1 MESLIYFLL
10 LAALAVVIMR
20 FGCGAHVMG
29 HGHEKHSGR
38 QAGRPTE
45 NAGMRWSPPTSAVDP
60 VCGMTVAPEKAKSS
74 IHDGDVYYFCS
85 ADCREKFETSPAEF
99 LKTTPDAARKKEH
112 HHG

>member
-29 HGHEKHSGR
+29 HGHGKHSSSQPER
-38 QAGRPTE
+38 STESAGV
-45 NAGMRWSPPTSAVDP
+45 RWSPPTSAVDP
-60 VCGMTVAPEKAKSS
+60 VCGMTVSPEKAKSS

-85 ADCREKFETSPAEF
+85 ADCREQFESAPAEF
-99 LKTTPDAARKKEH
+99 LNMRPDATPKKEH